1 MNAGGQRGAAGILVV
16 AARPERLLDGAAHP
30 GEKTRL
36 HHDQRAEPLHPREA
50 VARRTEEM
58 LDAMARIGP
67 CHASLPGLVG
77 IDHAGHRAV
86 AGGVH
91 RDLPAGLVRGDDD
104 ALEIGLGAHEEA
116 ARRRIA
122 IVFADSGGATADDAV
137 GEKLQRHRLPVR
149 IAGWCEA
156 ARDGL
161 LRVQLMHKAEP
172 HRQMRAL
179 AARHLPHRELLVE
192 AAGESHRRFHR
203 RRHSH
208 AQAIVDGGV
217 QRLRQGCAA
226 DRRHPAEDQFG
237 GGFGGAAVE
246 AAVGA
251 PAEHAALYL
260 GGALVDVERAQRRAV
275 DDGDVAAEAADQHR
289 MIRDRGIKLVAGR
302 IAVFGEMIFV
312 ELRRVHPFALRRRR
326 RARLDPGDDI
336 ADRRHMGAAERH
348 QQPPVGDREQM
359 DMRVG
364 EAGQHGGALQVD
376 GVGGGGRVARRAD
389 PRHLAVAHGNGF
401 RRGAIL
407 GEAVNPSVDEPQRA
421 GAIGHKAI
429 LAW

>member
-1 MNAGGQRGAAGILVV
+1 MP
-16 AARPERLLDGAAHP
+16 ARPERLLDRAAHP

-36 HHDQRAEPLHPREA
+36 HHDQRTEPLHPRKTI
-50 VARRTEEM
+50 ARRAEEV
-58 LDAMARIGP
+58 LDAMARVGP
-67 CHASLPGLVG
+67 CHAALPGLVG

-86 AGGVH
+86 AGGMH
-91 RDLPAGLVRGDDD
+91 RDLPAGFMRCHDHTLQVRFRP
-104 ALEIGLGAHEEA
+104 HEEA
-116 ARRRIA
+116 ARRRVA
-122 IVFADSGGATADDAV
+122 IVFTDSRSASADDAV
-137 GEKLQRHRLPVR
+137 GEKLQRHRLPVG
-149 IAGWCEA
+149 IASRHEP
-156 ARDGL
+156 ARDRFLGIE
-161 LRVQLMHKAEP
+161 LMHETEP
-172 HRQMRAL
+172 HRQMRAVT
-179 AARHLPHRELLVE
+179 ARHLPHRELLVE